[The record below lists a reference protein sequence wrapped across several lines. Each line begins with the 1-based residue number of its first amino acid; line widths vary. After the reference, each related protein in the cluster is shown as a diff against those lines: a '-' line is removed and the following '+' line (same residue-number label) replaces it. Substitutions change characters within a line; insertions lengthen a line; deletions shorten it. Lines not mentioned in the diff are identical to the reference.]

1 MNVFYCP
8 LVAWMVNNQ
17 PSNAGDPASG
27 PEFGRSPAEGNCNP
41 PQCSCL
47 GNPMDREA
55 WWATVHGVSQLD
67 MTERLTL
74 FIIHG
79 SDSMLTLVAMHNY
92 KVTKNDIDVYKIFY
106 FGRVS
111 FYNMVT
117 NALLTSSAFTPVS
130 PVKLIFPWNC
140 IVPHRI
146 HTCYCLFQEYSF
158 HFPSLDASYSHY
170 RTNVALV
177 YVKNYTSSDINI
189 W

>member
-1 MNVFYCP
+1 MDGKESAFKCRRHRFSTWVWKIPWRRKWQPTPVFLPRKSHGQRSLAGYSSWGLRVGHDWETNT
-8 LVAWMVNNQ
+8 LV
-17 PSNAGDPASG
+17 
-27 PEFGRSPAEGNCNP
+27 
-41 PQCSCL
+41 
-47 GNPMDREA
+47 
-55 WWATVHGVSQLD
+55 
-67 MTERLTL
+67 
-74 FIIHG
+74 IIHG

-92 KVTKNDIDVYKIFY
+92 KVTKNDIDVCKIFY

-117 NALLTSSAFTPVS
+117 NALLTSSATTPIS

-158 HFPSLDASYSHY
+158 HFPSLDTSYSHY
-170 RTNVALV
+170 KTNVALV
-177 YVKNYTSSDINI
+177 YVKNNTSSDINI